1 MKLNVGKIK
10 ALNMPGLFGDG
21 GTLYLKVA
29 ATGSKSWVQRITID
43 GRRHDL
49 GLGGYPV
56 VTLAEAREQAF
67 ENRRLVRQGRNPLA
81 EKRRAKSPTFREAA
95 QKTFEANRPRW
106 RNAKHVSQW
115 MQTLERHAMPKLGN
129 LPVHR
134 ITAEDVLRVLTPIW
148 SERAETGRKVRQRI
162 RAVLGWAQAHGY
174 VADNVAGDGI
184 NAALPAMP
192 KQKKHY
198 RALPFEEVP
207 AVLAI
212 IEGTR
217 ASRAAKYCFRFV
229 VLTACRSGEARNATW
244 DEIDLEAREWRVP
257 AKRMKN
263 NAEWRV
269 PLSAPVIELLERA
282 RPLRTESGLLFPSP
296 NRRGKPMSDM
306 TLMKLLR
313 DTGLAE
319 RCTVHG
325 FRSTFRDWASEC
337 TDAPEPV
344 MELSLAHTVG
354 NAVMRAYA
362 RSDLLAKRRELMDR
376 WAAHVVA
383 TPATRVASAQE

>member
-1 MKLNVGKIK
+1 MK
-10 ALNMPGLFGDG
+10 ALKEPGLFGDG
-21 GTLYLKVA
+21 GTLYLRVA
-29 ATGSKSWVQRITID
+29 PGGSKAWVQRITID
-43 GRRHDL
+43 GRRHDI

-56 VTLAEAREQAF
+56 VSLVEAREQAF

-81 EKRRAKSPTFREAA
+81 EKRRARSPTFRDAA
-95 QKTFEANRPRW
+95 LKTFEAYRPRW

-115 MQTLERHAMPKLGN
+115 LQTLERHAMPRLGK
-129 LPVHR
+129 LPVNR

-148 SERAETGRKVRQRI
+148 SERPEIARKVRQRV
-162 RAVLGWAQAHGY
+162 RTVLGWAQAHGY

-198 RALPFEEVP
+198 RALAFRDVP
-207 AVLAI
+207 EALAVV
-212 IEGTR
+212 EDSK
-217 ASRAAKYCFRFV
+217 ASLAAKCCLRFV

-244 DEIDLEAREWRVP
+244 DEIDLEGREWRVP
-257 AKRMKN
+257 AARMKSGV
-263 NAEWRV
+263 EWRV
-269 PLSAPVIELLERA
+269 PLSEPALELLERA
-282 RPLRTESGLLFPSP
+282 RPLRDASGLLFPSP
-296 NRRGKPMSDM
+296 VRPGLPMSDM
-306 TLMKLLR
+306 TLTKLLR
-313 DTGLAE
+313 DTGLAG

-354 NAVMRAYA
+354 NAVVQAYA
-362 RSDLLAKRRELMDR
+362 RSDLLAKRRQLMDG
-376 WAAHVVA
+376 WGAYAAAARALGRRSV
-383 TPATRVASAQE
+383 SSESS